1 MSKLLSNEK
10 MFAHNE
16 SITYF
21 ARVFVRQ
28 MLMCTKEHNEVTKIV
43 KILYLCNRKK
53 KKKIYTN
60 TFQ

>member
-28 MLMCTKEHNEVTKIV
+28 MLMCTKEHNEVTKMV
-43 KILYLCNRKK
+43 KILK
-53 KKKIYTN
+53 
-60 TFQ
+60 